1 MCLGVPMTIVESG
14 EFSALCQRGDEQRRV
29 SLLLIGPQQVGTR
42 ILVHIDSAIRPLDD
56 EEAAQLDLALDGLA
70 AALRGENFDSAFA
83 DLIEREPQL
92 PEHLR

>member
-56 EEAAQLDLALDGLA
+56 EEAAQLDQALNGLA

>member
-56 EEAAQLDLALDGLA
+56 EEAAQLDQALNGLA

-92 PEHLR
+92 PEYLR